1 MRLSAA
7 IRDYLIE
14 IEVRKYTPKTIKG
27 YRTNLD
33 LFLRFCGEIA
43 EIDTLEDLTPAIV
56 RQFTKYMVDRG
67 RKGTYINGLLKSI
80 KSFTQYCYD
89 EGMGGFNT
97 KRNFK
102 WCKDEVIAIAKQKSV
117 LMNL

>member
-33 LFLRFCGEIA
+33 LFLRFCEEMEG
-43 EIDTLEDLTPAIV
+43 IDKLEDLTPAIV

-67 RKGTYINGLLKSI
+67 RKGTYVNDLLKSVE
-80 KSFTQYCYD
+80 SFIQYCYD
-89 EGMGGFNT
+89 EDLGGFNT
-97 KRNFK
+97 KEPLNK
-102 WCKDEVIAIAKQKSV
+102 HII
-117 LMNL
+117 LH

>member
-27 YRTNLD
+27 YRTDLG
-33 LFLRFCGEIA
+33 LFLRFCEEIA
-43 EIDTLEDLTPAIV
+43 EIDTLEGVTPAIV
-56 RQFTKYMVDRG
+56 RQFTKYMVDKG

-80 KSFTQYCYD
+80 KSFIQYCYD
-89 EGMGGFNT
+89 EDIF
-97 KRNFK
+97 
-102 WCKDEVIAIAKQKSV
+102 CPV
-117 LMNL
+117 